1 MNLVIYPIFF
11 SDSADKE
18 LFLTL
23 SAQGLGIAM
32 AQTVA
37 QECSCR
43 VIIVT
48 NENDVV
54 RQAQVRN
61 LGIWDAPDDSSEDAP
76 GFPYGTGAAVR
87 RLLNAPELLPEPSG
101 AVAIV
106 DFRAPDVTATHV
118 YNILIKA
125 METPGL
131 WLSLSEPEDHPIQFD
146 AHLETLAV
154 ELHLKSNPDA
164 PASDGLRVSCPFPMR
179 LDESIDEG
187 PVFQRLPAHG
197 LGAGFETISK
207 DAAIA
212 EAQTET
218 VIMRRTATAGCRV
231 LGRSAPWPASA
242 LLPFA
247 GRLDESRLLIISD
260 PDNGFSVYARSIN
273 ADTYRISIFPV
284 TAGVIAD
291 SPAYEQWVVVTL
303 PTLSVIR
310 AGETL
315 FHGPLLACP
324 HLPCDGL
331 LVVLERQT
339 LEGHAERMTGFNLE
353 PDVWRV
359 EHDMTRINHDTELP
373 VTGRQDFPE
382 IWELDGG
389 LLAVSAGAVDVLLKQ
404 NCIEGAY
411 GYRMGVRSS
420 TARAL
425 HLGLPLSS
433 DTVGDDQ
440 EFPQ

>member
-11 SDSADKE
+11 SDPADKE

-43 VIIVT
+43 VIIIT

-61 LGIWDAPDDSSEDAP
+61 LEIWDAPNDSSEDAP
-76 GFPYGTGAAVR
+76 GVPYGTGAAAHL
-87 RLLNAPELLPEPSG
+87 LLNTPELLPDPSG

-106 DFRAPDVTATHV
+106 DFRAPDVTAIHV
-118 YNILIKA
+118 NNILIKT

-131 WLSLSEPEDHPIQFD
+131 WLSLSEPEDHPVQFD

-154 ELHLKSNPDA
+154 ELHLKGDPDA
-164 PASDGLRVSCPFPMR
+164 PASDGLRISCPFPMR
-179 LDESIDEG
+179 LDETIDDG
-187 PVFQRLPAHG
+187 PAFQRLPTHG
-197 LGAGFETISK
+197 FGAGFETISK
-207 DAAIA
+207 DAAIT
-212 EAQTET
+212 EAQTEA
-218 VIMRRTATAGCRV
+218 VIIRRTATAGCRV

-247 GRLDESRLLIISD
+247 GRLDESRLLIITG
-260 PDNGFSVYARSIN
+260 PNNGFSVYSRAIT
-273 ADTYRISIFPV
+273 ADTYRVRIFPV

-291 SPAYEQWVVVTL
+291 SPSYEQWTVVTL
-303 PTLSVIR
+303 PTPSAIR

-315 FHGPLLACP
+315 FHGPLIVCP

-331 LVVLERQT
+331 LAILERQT
-339 LEGHAERMTGFNLE
+339 LEGHAEQMTGFSLE
-353 PDVWRV
+353 SGSWRV
-359 EHDMTRINHDTELP
+359 EKDMTRINLDTGLP
-373 VTGRQDFPE
+373 VTGRQDFPK

-389 LLAVSAGAVDVLLKQ
+389 LLAVSTDTVDTLLRQ
-404 NCIEGAY
+404 NFAEGAY
-411 GYRMGVRSS
+411 GYCLGARSAA
-420 TARAL
+420 ARAL
-425 HLGLPLSS
+425 RLNLPLPMFLL
-433 DTVGDDQ
+433 GDEKDVT
-440 EFPQ
+440 P